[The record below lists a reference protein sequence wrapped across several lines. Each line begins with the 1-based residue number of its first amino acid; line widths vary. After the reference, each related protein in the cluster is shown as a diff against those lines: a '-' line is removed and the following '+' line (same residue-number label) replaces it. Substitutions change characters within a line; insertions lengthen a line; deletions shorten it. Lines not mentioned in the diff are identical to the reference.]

1 MPFDLLW
8 LDSTWRLFNTTY
20 GNGGCCFEWRNTF
33 KDPKAMFDS
42 CYAQNV
48 KMVGLH
54 IRSILDNGPEYHLLD
69 KAREQGNVLIS
80 RSPRRRRGVE
90 VSLTRNV
97 RRSWWWENEVI
108 NGLAIRIGV

>member
-1 MPFDLLW
+1 MVVAVL
-8 LDSTWRLFNTTY
+8 
-20 GNGGCCFEWRNTF
+20 NGAIRS

-69 KAREQGNVLIS
+69 KAREQGNVHVQEQ
-80 RSPRRRRGVE
+80 R
-90 VSLTRNV
+90 
-97 RRSWWWENEVI
+97 
-108 NGLAIRIGV
+108 